1 MDTEATGPA
10 DILSLAR
17 ETGELLR
24 SKGLTLAVA
33 ESCTGGAIGD
43 AITNIPGSS
52 GYFLGGVIAY
62 ANIIKERLL
71 GVPRE
76 ILEAHGAVSPAVAV
90 AMAEGARR
98 ALGADLALAATGI
111 AGPGGAT
118 TKPVGLVYVALAA
131 PGGVRWQEAMGEGDR
146 LANKRGA
153 VRAALQLLHAY
164 LLGAKG

>member
-1 MDTEATGPA
+1 MDADVAGPA
-10 DILSLAR
+10 TIMCLAT
-17 ETGELLR
+17 EVGVLLR
-24 SKGLTLAVA
+24 EKGLTLAVA

-52 GYFLGGVIAY
+52 AYFLGGIIAY
-62 ANIIKERLL
+62 ANRVKERLL

-76 ILEAHGAVSPAVAV
+76 TLEAHGAVSPEVAV

-98 ALGADLALAATGI
+98 ALSANLALAATGI

-131 PGGVRWQEAMGEGDR
+131 PGGARWQEAMGEGGR
-146 LANKRGA
+146 LANKRAA
-153 VRAALQLLHAY
+153 VTAALQLLHAY
-164 LLGAKG
+164 LLGAEG